1 MKSGEKVDIKIPLQR
16 DKETRWH
23 ASLMLLS
30 PFFFGSTLYSS
41 LNFDH
46 MFLVPLYTISFFF
59 SHDSMNI
66 VSKNSLDLKLTN
78 LIFKMFRK
86 QVFEF
91 KYLLNTKFKFSE
103 SQ

>member
-1 MKSGEKVDIKIPLQR
+1 MKSGEKVDMKIPLQR

-30 PFFFGSTLYSS
+30 LFFFRSTLYSS

-46 MFLVPLYTISFFF
+46 MFLVPLYTITFFF

-66 VSKNSLDLKLTN
+66 VSKNSFR
-78 LIFKMFRK
+78 FK
-86 QVFEF
+86 VNEF
-91 KYLLNTKFKFSE
+91 NF
-103 SQ
+103 